1 LEHVNFSTGNEVDAL
16 QRERFVLLTGRTIY
30 QGVGKEQGKL
40 SDEYLNSVAIC
51 EMDPEDMSRMTI
63 MENSNVRIT
72 TPSGSVVVKA
82 VKSLRTPHPRILF
95 MPYGPWASLIMASE
109 THGTGMPSLK
119 GVPATI
125 EVTLKEKILTV
136 RELLDANY
144 RSE

>member
-1 LEHVNFSTGNEVDAL
+1 VNFRTGNEVSAL

-63 MENSNVRIT
+63 MENSNVRVT

-82 VKSLRTPHPRILF
+82 VKSLRAPHPQTIF

-125 EVTLKEKILTV
+125 EVAQKEKILTV

-144 RSE
+144 RRE